1 MKVQAKEK
9 GYYGDTLR
17 YPGDVFT
24 LGDPADLGRW
34 MVPVDGEPVP
44 EKPANKVR

>member
-1 MKVQAKEK
+1 MKVQATEK

-24 LGDPADLGRW
+24 LADPADLGRW
-34 MVPVDGEPVP
+34 MAPVDGASVT
-44 EKPANKVR
+44 EKPAKKGR